1 MGAFTE
7 RGVIPLEYNL
17 SEIMFDYQ
25 NYEILLQILTIK
37 LNEIDVGEIMNS
49 SNYKHKYYPD
59 EYSELTEEEKL
70 SIIQR
75 LKKKK
80 AALEKQKKLMD
91 LALITLDERELK
103 LVELIYFNKLTH
115 KDAAEKLNVS
125 PRYIEDLKRNVIKKI
140 TIVLDGGYTKID

>member
-7 RGVIPLEYNL
+7 RGVIHLEYNL

-49 SNYKHKYYPD
+49 SNYKHKYFPD
-59 EYSELTEEEKL
+59 EYCELTKEEKL
-70 SIIQR
+70 SAIQR

-91 LALITLDERELK
+91 LALVTLDERELK

-140 TIVLDGGYTKID
+140 TTVLDGGYIKID